1 MENIDEGVF
10 YSDSV
15 GREEEITAS
24 LADEPDKIGRPS
36 LTIRKVEPKEPT
48 VGQES
53 AWGGPEGYTKFTGE
67 KWRTKG
73 EVVL

>member
-48 VGQES
+48 VGQE
-53 AWGGPEGYTKFTGE
+53 AGWGNANAKTTGE
-67 KWRTKG
+67 KWRMKG